1 VEREGVKVERE
12 SEEMEGKWRFEVEI
26 RFWV

>member
-26 RFWV
+26 RF